1 VNHRTSVQRGVNG
14 LRLVALAGLLAAAS
28 LSPLEA
34 QSATSPV
41 QVKPPEGFQQ
51 QQKLLQ
57 LTPLD
62 IIREFE
68 APEEKAYHFGEGDEI
83 AVEVWGRGE
92 LSGKHTIGP
101 DGYITLP
108 LLGDF
113 RLSGLSR
120 EEAPKMIEKLYSRYY
135 DSVSVTIRIERY
147 NSNRVFVL
155 GRVANPGTLVF
166 DFQPTLLD
174 VLTRAGSLPIGGV
187 GAEKAGLARCAV
199 FRGRDRIIWIDLKQL
214 FSEGNLSYNIR
225 LARNDLVYLPD
236 ADDQL
241 VYVIGEAQHP
251 GAFRLTPSMSF
262 IDALALAGGTTADA
276 AENKIVLVRPRT
288 QQQMEFPLKDIVER
302 RLNPSVKLE
311 EGDIVYVPR
320 RGWAKFGYM
329 LNKVSSV
336 AGFAILY
343 SVARP

>member
-1 VNHRTSVQRGVNG
+1 VNHLTCVQCGVNG
-14 LRLVALAGLLAAAS
+14 SRLVALAALLAAAS

-34 QSATSPV
+34 QSEASPV

-68 APEEKAYHFGEGDEI
+68 APEEKTYHFGEGDEI

-120 EEAPKMIEKLYSRYY
+120 EEAPKTIEKLYSRYY

-320 RGWAKFGYM
+320 RGWAKFGYV
-329 LNKVSSV
+329 LNKVASV

-343 SVARP
+343 SAARP

>member
-1 VNHRTSVQRGVNG
+1 VSRCTRVQNVVNG
-14 LRLVALAGLLAAAS
+14 ARLVALAALLAAAL
-28 LSPLEA
+28 LSPLDA
-34 QSATSPV
+34 QNATKPV
-41 QVKPPEGFQQ
+41 QVQPPEGFQQ
-51 QQKLLQ
+51 QQKSLQ
-57 LTPLD
+57 ITPLD

-68 APEEKAYHFGEGDEI
+68 APEEKIYHFGEGDEI
-83 AVEVWGRGE
+83 AVDVWGRGE

-108 LLGDF
+108 LLGNIH
-113 RLSGLSR
+113 LAGLSR
-120 EEAPKMIEKLYSRYY
+120 EEAPRMIEKLYSRYY
-135 DSVSVTIRIERY
+135 DTVSVTIRIERY
-147 NSNRVFVL
+147 TSNRVFVL

-174 VLTRAGSLPIGGV
+174 VLTRAGSLPIGGI
-187 GAEKAGLARCAV
+187 GADKAGLSRCAV
-199 FRGRDRIIWIDLKQL
+199 FRGRDKIIWIDLRPL

-225 LARNDLVYLPD
+225 LARNDLVYMPD

-288 QQQMEFPLKDIVER
+288 QQQMEFPLKDIIER
-302 RLNPSVKLE
+302 RLNPAVKLE

-320 RGWAKFGYM
+320 RGWAKFGYV
-329 LNKVSSV
+329 LNKVTSV

-343 SVARP
+343 SVVKP